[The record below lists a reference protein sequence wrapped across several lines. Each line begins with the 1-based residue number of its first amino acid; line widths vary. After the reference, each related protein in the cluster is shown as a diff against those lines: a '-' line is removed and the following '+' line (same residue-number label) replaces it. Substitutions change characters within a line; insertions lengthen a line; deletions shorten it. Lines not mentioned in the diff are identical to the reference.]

1 MLKLNQRFL
10 ILNFSPWPI
19 ITSLNVGN
27 LLFSLIISYK
37 YFILI
42 NSLGLFLSIM
52 AWLNEIKLESI
63 YMGEHSLKQ
72 NEMLY
77 FGFLLFL
84 LSEILIFAT
93 LIGSYFYNTINPS
106 IELFN
111 KYPYD
116 GIIAIDKY
124 SYPTSNTFIL
134 YLSGL
139 SCTIAIN
146 SLYLK
151 KKNKAFNYLI
161 ITLIFSTIFSYI
173 QYIEY
178 KNAPFSIIDGIY
190 GTNFFILT
198 GFHGIHVICGTLF
211 LIYTAYRIYF
221 NIFTID
227 NSTGIICSSIYWHFV
242 DYLWLI
248 LYIFLY
254 LWGS

>member
-1 MLKLNQRFL
+1 MLKLNQRFF

-19 ITSLNVGN
+19 ITSINTGN

-37 YFILI
+37 YLILI
-42 NSLGLFLSIM
+42 SLLGLLISIM
-52 AWLNEIKLESI
+52 GWLNEIRLESSYI
-63 YMGEHSLKQ
+63 GEHSLKQ

-77 FGFLLFL
+77 LGFLLFL

-116 GIIAIDKY
+116 GIITIDKY
-124 SYPTSNTFIL
+124 SYPTLNTFIL
-134 YLSGL
+134 YISGL

-151 KKNKAFNYLI
+151 KKNKTLNYLI
-161 ITLIFSTIFSYI
+161 ITLILSTIFSYI

-178 KNAPFSIIDGIY
+178 INAPFSIIDGIY

-211 LIYTAYRIYF
+211 LIYTTYRVYS
-221 NIFTID
+221 NTFTIE
-227 NSTGIICSSIYWHFV
+227 NSIGLISSSIYWHFV

>member
-1 MLKLNQRFL
+1 MLKLNQRFF

-19 ITSLNVGN
+19 ITSFNFGN
-27 LLFSLIISYK
+27 FLFSLIISYK
-37 YFILI
+37 YLI
-42 NSLGLFLSIM
+42 VIAILGLFISIIG
-52 AWLNEIKLESI
+52 WLNEIKLESW
-63 YMGEHSLKQ
+63 YMGEHTLKQ
-72 NEMLY
+72 NDMLY

-93 LIGSYFYNTINPS
+93 LIGSYFYNSLNPS

-116 GIIAIDKY
+116 GIITIDKY
-124 SYPTSNTFIL
+124 SYPTLNTFIL
-134 YLSGL
+134 YFSGL

-146 SLYLK
+146 NLYV
-151 KKNKAFNYLI
+151 KNKNKSFYYLI
-161 ITLIFSTIFSYI
+161 ITLILSTIFSYI

-178 KNAPFSIIDGIY
+178 INSPFSIIDGIY

-211 LIYTAYRIYF
+211 LIYTAYRIYY
-221 NIFTID
+221 NTLTIE

>member
-1 MLKLNQRFL
+1 MYKLNQRFF
-10 ILNFSPWPI
+10 IINFSPWPI
-19 ITSLNVGN
+19 ITSFNLGN
-27 LLFSLIISYK
+27 MLFSLIISYK
-37 YFILI
+37 YLIIIAFIGLLI
-42 NSLGLFLSIM
+42 SIM
-52 AWLNEIKLESI
+52 GWLNEIKLESSYI
-63 YMGEHSLKQ
+63 GEHTLKQ

-77 FGFLLFL
+77 LGFLLFI

-111 KYPYD
+111 KYPYE
-116 GIIAIDKY
+116 GIITIDKY
-124 SYPTSNTFIL
+124 SYPSLNTFIL
-134 YLSGL
+134 YFSGL
-139 SCTIAIN
+139 TCTIAIN
-146 SLYLK
+146 NLYN
-151 KKNKAFNYLI
+151 KNKSKSFYYLI
-161 ITLIFSTIFSYI
+161 ITLILSTIFSYI
-173 QYIEY
+173 QYYEY

-211 LIYTAYRIYF
+211 LIYTTYRIYY
-221 NIFTID
+221 NILTPE
-227 NSTGIICSSIYWHFV
+227 NSTGLIASSIYWHFV